1 MIDSILNTLQS
12 AAGNILQLLTYDPK
26 AHVVFEW
33 PVLGVVFNI
42 SPHICL
48 FEGKQVEDGYL
59 RGVFFAIFLL

>member
-12 AAGNILQLLTYDPK
+12 AAGNILQLLTY
-26 AHVVFEW
+26 VVFEW